1 MSLAF
6 RARKRRAGCIPRLEI
21 GLLEC
26 YRSAHCPKPEDLM
39 PKSAPHSRVLALV
52 ATLALI
58 PLFACARGDTNATD
72 TAAGAAATD
81 TAQRTLYD
89 RLGGRDAI
97 VTVVD
102 SFVARVA
109 ADNRINKKFA
119 RSNVPRVKTM
129 LVEQICNATG
139 GPCTYRGRSMK
150 EAHRNM
156 GVTDGEFDALVEDL
170 VATLNQFN
178 VAKADQDALLNTLG
192 SMRADIVE
200 RPGPETGGA
209 LPASFRPAPPLSQ
222 DTARR

>member
-1 MSLAF
+1 M
-6 RARKRRAGCIPRLEI
+6 PN
-21 GLLEC
+21 
-26 YRSAHCPKPEDLM
+26 SAALSH
-39 PKSAPHSRVLALV
+39 ALV
-52 ATLALI
+52 FAATVALI
-58 PLFACARGDTNATD
+58 PLSACMREPGNTAD
-72 TAAGAAATD
+72 TAAGTAATD
-81 TAQRTLYD
+81 TVQRSLYD

-97 VTVVD
+97 VMVVD

-109 ADNRINKKFA
+109 ADDRINKKFA
-119 RSNVPRVKTM
+119 RSDIPRVKTM

-156 GVTDGEFDALVEDL
+156 GVTDGEFDALVQDL

-192 SMRADIVE
+192 SMRGDIVE
-200 RPGPETGGA
+200 RPGAETGGA
-209 LPASFRPAPPLSQ
+209 LPASFRPAPPVSQ